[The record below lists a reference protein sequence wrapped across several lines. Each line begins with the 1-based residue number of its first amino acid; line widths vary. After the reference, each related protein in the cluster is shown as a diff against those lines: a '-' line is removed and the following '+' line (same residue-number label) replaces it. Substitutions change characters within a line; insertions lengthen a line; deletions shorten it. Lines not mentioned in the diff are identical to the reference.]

1 MEVAE
6 EERKGGQTS
15 AEALAA
21 VEQIMDLEGMTRDC
35 LQRLDDLERVVALE
49 RKKVELEEGMEEKA
63 GVDAADPIAPA
74 PVGRSSVADID
85 AQIAA
90 VKAEALERQKRDT
103 IAKAR
108 FEETK
113 GSIERGE
120 AHIANIELMSV
131 QTPEGQAALE

>member
-1 MEVAE
+1 MRKFMASLKDGDAMGSVRE
-6 EERKGGQTS
+6 EEVWLEDKPNAAEDS
-15 AEALAA
+15 ASQNAE
-21 VEQIMDLEGMTRDC
+21 
-35 LQRLDDLERVVALE
+35 
-49 RKKVELEEGMEEKA
+49 
-63 GVDAADPIAPA
+63 
-74 PVGRSSVADID
+74 
-85 AQIAA
+85 A

>member
-1 MEVAE
+1 M
-6 EERKGGQTS
+6 GG
-15 AEALAA
+15 A
-21 VEQIMDLEGMTRDC
+21 
-35 LQRLDDLERVVALE
+35 
-49 RKKVELEEGMEEKA
+49 
-63 GVDAADPIAPA
+63 
-74 PVGRSSVADID
+74 VADID

-103 IAKAR
+103 IAKAQ

>member
-1 MEVAE
+1 
-6 EERKGGQTS
+6 
-15 AEALAA
+15 
-21 VEQIMDLEGMTRDC
+21 MTREV
-35 LQRLDDLERVVALE
+35 RETR
-49 RKKVELEEGMEEKA
+49 
-63 GVDAADPIAPA
+63 
-74 PVGRSSVADID
+74 
-85 AQIAA
+85 
-90 VKAEALERQKRDT
+90 EAIVTRCGNRDKSGKRDTRYKRDKSDKRDT